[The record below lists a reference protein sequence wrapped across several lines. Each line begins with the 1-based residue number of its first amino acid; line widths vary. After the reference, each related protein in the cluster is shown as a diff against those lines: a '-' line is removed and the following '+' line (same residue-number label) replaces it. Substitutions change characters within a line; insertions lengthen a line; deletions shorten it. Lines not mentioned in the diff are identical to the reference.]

1 MEYTFQE
8 MPDVHNT
15 GKRKVYPKPFHCQ
28 RIDSSFFMKDVAG
41 QTAYAAGA
49 IEALV
54 GTITEAMDIYLKLG
68 HSVKVDGLG
77 TFSIALGMKGRE
89 EAEEVKEK
97 GERYD
102 TNGVYIKSINFLPDP
117 RWMERLRKTTELN
130 KVGDVKK
137 LHQVRTTRE
146 ERLQMALDYLNKY
159 PMMRIGDYAFIAN
172 LSRTAAREELHS
184 FADDPTS
191 GIRKT
196 GRGNHLVFVK
206 KVSLQP

>member
-8 MPDVHNT
+8 MPDVHGT
-15 GKRKVYPKPFHCQ
+15 GKRKVYPKPFHCG
-28 RIDSSFFMKDVAG
+28 RVATDFFMKDVAG

-49 IEALV
+49 IEAL
-54 GTITEAMDIYLKLG
+54 GSTMTEAMNIYLKLG
-68 HSVKVDGLG
+68 HSVKVEGLG

-102 TNGVYIKSINFLPDP
+102 TNGVYIRSINFLPDP
-117 RWMERLRKTTELN
+117 RWVERLRRTTELN

-137 LHQVRTTRE
+137 LHKVKSTRE
-146 ERLQMALDYLNKY
+146 ERLRMALDYLEGQ
-159 PMMRIGDYAFIAN
+159 PMIRIGDYAFITG
-172 LSRTAAREELHS
+172 LSWPAARKELHS

-196 GRGNHLVFVK
+196 GRGNQLVFVK
-206 KVSLQP
+206 RVPVQP